1 MKVKEILTEKEGEKL
16 FLLGNEAA
24 VRGALEGGV
33 SVVST
38 YPGTPSSEIGNVF
51 YKIAR
56 EAGVYFE
63 FSSNEK
69 VALEVS
75 VAAAAAGLRSFVFMK
90 HVGLNVAAD
99 SFMSAV
105 YTGVRGGMI
114 VLSADDPSMYSS
126 QNEQDNRIMAR
137 LAGIPLLEPSNPQE
151 VKDLMKFGFDL
162 SEQFKIPILIR
173 TTTRI
178 SHMRGVVN
186 LGTVI
191 QGKEK
196 GYFKKDPSQFIVTPV
211 YVVKMRKELIEKL
224 KQIEEKT
231 EKSPLNKI
239 IDKGGREIGIISS
252 GSAFN
257 YVMDVVSENNLKV
270 KILKLTFSYPFPEKL
285 VLDFINSV
293 DNILVAEEVEPVM
306 EKEVLAIIGKYNIKK
321 KVYGKLDGTLPR
333 IYEYNPDIISFGMAK
348 IVEKE
353 LIKREKYST
362 KLSLPLRSAILCP
375 GCPHRATYFA
385 LKKAIKKL
393 KLKEEEIIYSTDIG
407 CYALGMEPP
416 YNMGDYCISM
426 GSSIGI
432 GCGFSK
438 ATNQKVISFIGDST
452 FFHAGIPPLIN
463 AVHNK
468 DKILLVVMD
477 NRITGMTGG
486 QTNPGIPL
494 DGMGNPAPEVSI
506 EKIARGIGV
515 GLVKTT
521 DPVDLKETEEVFK
534 EALQFEG
541 IAVVITKHPCAMI
554 TDAENRKKGISIK
567 YTINQEE
574 CTKCLICVKNFTC
587 PATYI
592 EKDGSVNINPLLC
605 DGCGVC
611 AQICPKKAIEVKKQG

>member
-1 MKVKEILTEKEGEKL
+1 MKVKEILTEKEGGKL

-24 VRGALEGGV
+24 VRGALESGV
-33 SVVST
+33 SVIST
-38 YPGTPSSEIGNVF
+38 YPGTPSSEIGDVF

-56 EAGVYFE
+56 EAKVYFE

-75 VAAAAAGLRSFVFMK
+75 TAAAAAGLRSFVFMK

-99 SFMSAV
+99 SFMSII
-105 YTGVRGGMI
+105 YTGVQGGMI
-114 VLSADDPSMYSS
+114 VLSADDPSMHSS

-151 VKDLMKFGFDL
+151 VKDQMKYGFEL
-162 SEQFKIPILIR
+162 SEKFKIPVLMR

-186 LGTVI
+186 LGSTI
-191 QGKEK
+191 KGKEK
-196 GYFKKDPSQFIVTPV
+196 GYFKKNPEQ
-211 YVVKMRKELIEKL
+211 YVVMPTYSVKMRKKLMEKL
-224 KQIEEKT
+224 YKIKET
-231 EKSPLNKI
+231 ANNSPLNKI
-239 IDKGGREIGIISS
+239 IDTGGKTLGIVTS
-252 GSAFN
+252 GGVFN
-257 YVMDVVSENNLKV
+257 YTMDVVSENDLKV
-270 KILKLTFSYPFPEKL
+270 KILKLGFSYPFPEKF

-293 DNILVAEEVEPVM
+293 DNILVVEEVEPVM
-306 EKEVLAIIGKYNIKK
+306 EKEILAIVGKHNIEKK
-321 KVYGKLDGTLPR
+321 IFGKLDGTLPR
-333 IYEYNPDIISFGMAK
+333 IYEYNPDIVSAGIAK
-348 IVEKE
+348 IINKE
-353 LIKREKYST
+353 IINREKFST
-362 KLSLPLRSAILCP
+362 KLPLPLRPPVLCP
-375 GCPHRATYFA
+375 GCPHRGASFA

-393 KLKEEEIIYSTDIG
+393 KLKEEDIIYSSDIG
-407 CYALGMEPP
+407 CYALAIQAP
-416 YNMGDYCISM
+416 YKMADYCISM

-432 GCGFSK
+432 GCGFAK

-452 FFHAGIPPLIN
+452 FFHAGVPPLIN

-468 DKILLVVMD
+468 DNILTVILD

-486 QTNPGIPL
+486 QTNPGVPI

-506 EKIARGIGV
+506 EGIVKGLGV
-515 GLVKTT
+515 EFVKTV
-521 DPVDLKETEEVFK
+521 DPFNLKETEKVFK
-534 EALQFEG
+534 EAILCEG
-541 IAVVITKHPCAMI
+541 VAVVITKHPCALI

-587 PATYI
+587 PAFSI
-592 EKDGSVNINPLLC
+592 EKDGSVSINPLLC

-611 AQICPKKAIEVKKQG
+611 SQVCPKEAIEVKR

>member
-1 MKVKEILTEKEGEKL
+1 LKVKEILTEKEGRKL

-99 SFMSAV
+99 SFISAV

-114 VLSADDPSMYSS
+114 VLSADDPSMHSS

-162 SEQFKIPILIR
+162 SEQFKIPVLIR

-191 QGKEK
+191 RGEEK
-196 GYFKKDPSQFIVTPV
+196 GYFKKDPSQFIVTPA
-211 YVVKMRKELIEKL
+211 YVVKMRKELIKKL
-224 KQIEEKT
+224 NQIEKKT
-231 EKSPLNKI
+231 ENSPLNKI
-239 IDKGGREIGIISS
+239 IDTGGREIGIITS

-348 IVEKE
+348 IVDKE

-362 KLSLPLRSAILCP
+362 KLSLPLRSAVLCP

-407 CYALGMEPP
+407 CYALGLEPP

-426 GSSIGI
+426 GSSLGI
-432 GCGFSK
+432 GCGFSR

-486 QTNPGIPL
+486 QTNPGVPV
-494 DGMGNPAPEVSI
+494 DGMGNSAPEVSI
-506 EKIARGIGV
+506 EKIARGVGV

-541 IAVVITKHPCAMI
+541 VAVVITKHPCAMI

-587 PATYI
+587 PAIYI
-592 EKDGSVNINPLLC
+592 EKDGFVNINPLLC

-611 AQICPKKAIEVKKQG
+611 AQVCPKKAIEVKKRV